1 MIKKIL
7 KIVLFSFLAVI
18 GFVLLVFIIVNFPVK
33 NKFERVNLG
42 VTFSQRYAS
51 DIGLDW
57 KAAYIAM
64 LDDLKVRK
72 IRIPVYWDL
81 VEAEKN
87 KYDFTDIDWQLEEAK
102 KRNAEIILTIGQK
115 VPRWP
120 ECFVPQWVAD
130 DQERK
135 AELIEF
141 LKITVKRYQNNPEV
155 KNWQV
160 ENEPFL
166 SFGICPALDV
176 DLLDRE
182 IKTVRQMDKSRE
194 IIVTDSGELSTWI
207 PAAERAD
214 VFGTTMYRNVYKE
227 GWGYYVYPVGPRFF
241 LIKKWI
247 IEKFADQKN
256 AIVIE
261 LQGEPWV
268 SGWTVHQPL
277 EEQFKSMNEKKLA
290 ENIEYAQKSGFDTIY
305 IWGVEWWYWLKTTQ
319 NISVVWDTAKES
331 FVKNYAEGEKMPE
344 VVKNEDK
351 LSANVIQRNSKEE
364 SEKKAMVGK
373 TLEEISIEVP
383 FLSQAP
389 LGVWDERHEEACEE
403 ASLIMVNAFL
413 KEKKLDKESG
423 EEEIQ
428 KIIDFQIE
436 KYGDYKDTS
445 AEETVTLARDFYG
458 IEHLKVVYDFTKEDI
473 KQYLSQGK
481 PIIIPAAG
489 RNLGNP
495 YFTPPGP
502 LYHNLVLTGFTKD
515 DIIITNDPGT
525 RRGEDY
531 KYKLD
536 VLYEAI
542 HDFTGDKDEIEKGQK
557 AMIVVE

>member
-18 GFVLLVFIIVNFPVK
+18 GFALFVFIILNFPVK
-33 NKFERVNLG
+33 NKIERADLG
-42 VTFSQRYAS
+42 VTFSKRYSS

-57 KAAYIAM
+57 KANYIAM

-81 VEAEKN
+81 VETEKN
-87 KYDFTDIDWQLEEAK
+87 KYDFADIDWQLEEAK

-120 ECFVPQWVAD
+120 ECFVPTWVTD

-141 LKITVKRYQNNPEV
+141 LKIVVKRYENNSEV
-155 KNWQV
+155 KYWQV

-166 SFGICPALDV
+166 KFGICPALDV

-182 IKTVRQMDKSRE
+182 IKTVRQMDKNRE
-194 IIVTDSGELSTWI
+194 IIVTDSGELSTWM
-207 PAAERAD
+207 PAASRAD

-227 GWGYYVYPVGPRFF
+227 GWGYYVYPLGPRFF
-241 LIKKWI
+241 LIKKWL

-268 SGWTVHQPL
+268 KGWTVHQPL

-290 ENIEYAQKSGFDTIY
+290 ENVLYAQKSGFDTIY
-305 IWGVEWWYWLKTTQ
+305 IWGVEWWYWLQATQ
-319 NISVVWDTAKES
+319 NVSTLWDTAREL
-331 FVKNYAEGEKMPE
+331 FAKNYIEKNPVVQNNNPEIEEVSQNIISAAENQEAD
-344 VVKNEDK
+344 VK
-351 LSANVIQRNSKEE
+351 VP
-364 SEKKAMVGK
+364 
-373 TLEEISIEVP
+373 EEIKIEVP
-383 FLSQAP
+383 FISQAP
-389 LGVWDERHEEACEE
+389 MGVWDERHEDACEE
-403 ASLIMVNAFL
+403 ASLIML
-413 KEKKLDKESG
+413 KYYLDKKELDKELG

-436 KYGDYKDTS
+436 KYGDFKDTD
-445 AEETVTLARDFYG
+445 AKETVQLAKDFYG
-458 IEHLKVVYDFTKEDI
+458 IENLKVVYDFNKEDI
-473 KQYLSQGK
+473 KKYLSQGK

-515 DIIITNDPGT
+515 DKIITNDPGT
-525 RRGEDY
+525 RRGEGYRYD
-531 KYKLD
+531 LD
-536 VLYEAI
+536 VLYESI
-542 HDFTGDKDEIEKGQK
+542 HDFPGSKEEIESGRK
-557 AMIVVE
+557 AMIVIE